1 MTDKEFYESK
11 IRALKQWIFLLMNY
25 PEDDLGLLYQKVKEG
40 ISKKDKEYL
49 LDELSEMAKSIEEWK
64 SNNPEDMQHKKA
76 S

>member
-1 MTDKEFYESK
+1 MNNDKPVTPIKKNLEE
-11 IRALKQWIFLLMNY
+11 I
-25 PEDDLGLLYQKVKEG
+25 YQKAKEG